1 MQINIFYN
9 TVMPKY
15 YRATAKYRAV
25 CLKALGKIARGAG
38 ELNLIFV
45 SEAEILK
52 INKKFLRHNYIT
64 DVITFHYPHGTPFGD
79 IFICFKQGLKQAKEQ
94 GHGGLKEL
102 LIIAAHGALH
112 LAGHDDKTPK
122 ERAAMNAIAAQV
134 ATGCLTQRRP
144 HHGRYK

>member
-1 MQINIFYN
+1 MTVNIFYN
-9 TVMPKY
+9 TAMPKY

-25 CLKALGKIARGAG
+25 CLKALGKMARVDG

-45 SEAEILK
+45 SETEILR
-52 INKKFLRHNYIT
+52 INKKFLKHNYVT
-64 DVITFHYPHGTPFGD
+64 DVITFHYPPRSAAFGD
-79 IFICFKQGLKQAKEQ
+79 IFICFKQGLRQAKEQ

-122 ERAAMNAIAAQV
+122 MRAAMNAIAEEIAN
-134 ATGCLTQRRP
+134 A
-144 HHGRYK
+144 K